1 MKKSSSQKQDG
12 FTLIEIIIS
21 IALLSIVSV
30 IVLRLFLLSY
40 TINEE
45 AKIFDE
51 ANTQVVNQLETMKA
65 YDQLDAFLSANT
77 WLIETPKE
85 IQGQLFYDHAFKPT
99 DVEGNYIL
107 YWSMVKD
114 ASITGLYHISTHMM
128 DTTTHEILT
137 DYTTK
142 HYFKHKE

>member
-1 MKKSSSQKQDG
+1 MKRFLCQEQDG

-30 IVLRLFLLSY
+30 IVLRLFVLSY

-51 ANTQVVNQLETMKA
+51 ANTQIVNQLETMKA
-65 YDQLDAFLSANT
+65 YDHLETFLSAYT
-77 WLIETPKE
+77 WLTQTPTE
-85 IQGQLFYDHAFKPT
+85 IQGQLFYDHAFMPT
-99 DVEGNYIL
+99 DVEGNYTL
-107 YWSMVKD
+107 NWSMAKD
-114 ASITGLYHISTHMM
+114 ESISGLYHISTHMM
-128 DTTTHEILT
+128 DTSTNEMLTTF
-137 DYTTK
+137 TTK